1 MTTVVRSHKSEN
13 YYISLDVE
21 CGYYGS
27 YYSVQ
32 VCPRISD
39 CECGYPIRDMTYP
52 INEEKKANA
61 TFNRYKRKY
70 V

>member
-1 MTTVVRSHKSEN
+1 MTVVVRNHTSEN
-13 YYISLDVE
+13 YSITLAVE
-21 CGYYGS
+21 QGYYGP

-32 VCPRISD
+32 VCPRISY

-52 INEEKKANA
+52 ISEEKRANA

-70 V
+70 I

>member
-1 MTTVVRSHKSEN
+1 MTTVVRSHKNEN

-21 CGYYGS
+21 HGYYGP
-27 YYSVQ
+27 YYSVL
-32 VCPRISD
+32 VRPRISD
-39 CECGYPIRDMTYP
+39 CECGYPIRNMTYP

>member
-1 MTTVVRSHKSEN
+1 MTLVEKSHTNEN
-13 YYISLDVE
+13 YYITVE
-21 CGYYGS
+21 IQFGRAGP

-32 VCPRISD
+32 VCPRIGD
-39 CECGYPIRDMTYP
+39 CECVYPIRDMTYC
-52 INEEKKANA
+52 INEKKKAYA

>member
-1 MTTVVRSHKSEN
+1 MTTVIRSHKNEN
-13 YYISLDVE
+13 YYITLAVE
-21 CGYYGS
+21 HGYYGP
-27 YYSVQ
+27 YYSAQ

-52 INEEKKANA
+52 ISEEKKANV

-70 V
+70 I

>member
-1 MTTVVRSHKSEN
+1 MTVVVRSHQNEN
-13 YYISLDVE
+13 YSISLAIE
-21 CGYYGS
+21 QGYYGP

-32 VCPRISD
+32 VCPRISY
-39 CECGYPIRDMTYP
+39 CECGYPIRDMSYP
-52 INEEKKANA
+52 INDKKRANA

>member
-1 MTTVVRSHKSEN
+1 MTVVVRNHTSEN
-13 YYISLDVE
+13 YSITLAVE
-21 CGYYGS
+21 QGYYGP

-32 VCPRISD
+32 VCPRISY

-52 INEEKKANA
+52 ISEEKRANA

>member
-1 MTTVVRSHKSEN
+1 MTTVVRSNTSEN
-13 YYISLDVE
+13 YYISLEVE
-21 CGYYGS
+21 HGYYGP

-39 CECGYPIRDMTYP
+39 CECGYPIRNMTYP
-52 INEEKKANA
+52 INEEKRANA

-70 V
+70 I

>member
-1 MTTVVRSHKSEN
+1 MTTVVRSHKNEN
-13 YYISLDVE
+13 YYISLEVE
-21 CGYYGS
+21 HGYYGP

-39 CECGYPIRDMTYP
+39 FECGYPIRNMIYP

>member
-1 MTTVVRSHKSEN
+1 MTLVEKSHKNEN
-13 YYISLDVE
+13 YYITVE
-21 CGYYGS
+21 VQMGWHTPYYE
-27 YYSVQ
+27 VQ

-39 CECGYPIRDMTYP
+39 CECGYPIKKITYCL
-52 INEEKKANA
+52 NDKKKAYA